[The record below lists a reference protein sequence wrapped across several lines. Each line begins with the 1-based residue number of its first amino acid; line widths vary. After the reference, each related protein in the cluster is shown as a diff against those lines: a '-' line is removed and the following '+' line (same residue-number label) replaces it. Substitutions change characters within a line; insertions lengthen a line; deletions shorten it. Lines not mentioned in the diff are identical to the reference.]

1 MTNAAFHLNLLKP
14 EEHRSSSPI
23 RLRIVLPLLAFFA
36 MVGMI
41 IWWGSIFAQTLLE
54 ESRQKEAAAENT
66 KRLAAEKEAN
76 DLHANYLEKTAQL
89 RQLAGYDAGQ
99 RRIGP
104 ALAAL
109 AEQMPLIGNRPAIQL
124 ISISI
129 SDPEPQNLANPK
141 PRMPPL
147 WGPADPVERQRLV
160 IEGRTTK
167 PLYAETL
174 KKILTDHAFTTIL
187 TGEPK
192 ETSRTE
198 MSGGVQDA
206 KITTLFTFDY
216 AMPERSFAI
225 KEEVKA
231 K

>member
-23 RLRIVLPLLAFFA
+23 RLRIVLPVLAFFA
-36 MVGMI
+36 MVGMGL
-41 IWWGSIFAQTLLE
+41 WWGSIFAQTLIE
-54 ESRQKEAAAENT
+54 EARHKETVAANMQK
-66 KRLAAEKEAN
+66 LAAEKEAN
-76 DLHANYLEKTAQL
+76 DLHADYLEKSAQL
-89 RQLAGYDAGQ
+89 HQLAGYDAGR

-109 AEQMPLIGNRPAIQL
+109 AANMPLIGNKPAIQL

-129 SDPEPQNLANPK
+129 GEPTPQNFSNPN
-141 PRMPPL
+141 PRLPPL
-147 WGPADPVERQRLV
+147 WGPADPVERQRLT
-160 IEGRTTK
+160 IEGRTSK

-174 KKILTDHAFTTIL
+174 KKILTDHAFSSL
-187 TGEPK
+187 VTGEPK

-216 AMPERSFAI
+216 AMPERSFAA
-225 KEEVKA
+225 EEVKA